1 MKNEYL
7 AVGLMSGTSLDGLD
21 VALCKFYYDEY
32 WKFEILQAETF
43 EYDTT
48 WRNRLLQAYESD
60 APALAQLHAD
70 LGKYHGALTD
80 SFIKKSGFKPD
91 IIASHGHTIFH
102 QPENGFTVQI
112 GSAPHIAA
120 ATGITVVADFR
131 TSDVALGGQG
141 APLVPIGDLLLFP
154 EYDYCLNLG
163 GIANI
168 SCKNASFEKFF
179 AYDVCH
185 CNMVLNHLAQF
196 SGMEFDR
203 GGRIAASGQ
212 INLTLLN
219 TLNALDFF
227 NHSPP
232 KSLGKEFF
240 ESTILPLISIDVRMN
255 DIMSTFVEH
264 IAMQIAIATASPS
277 DSTLLATGGGV
288 FNTFLMERIR
298 TLCHS
303 KLIIPEESI
312 IQFKEALI
320 FAFLGVLRL
329 RNEVNCL
336 ASVTGARKDN
346 IGGAIYHA

>member
-1 MKNEYL
+1 M
-7 AVGLMSGTSLDGLD
+7 
-21 VALCKFYYDEY
+21 
-32 WKFEILQAETF
+32 
-43 EYDTT
+43 
-48 WRNRLLQAYESD
+48 
-60 APALAQLHAD
+60 
-70 LGKYHGALTD
+70 
-80 SFIKKSGFKPD
+80 
-91 IIASHGHTIFH
+91 
-102 QPENGFTVQI
+102 
-112 GSAPHIAA
+112 
-120 ATGITVVADFR
+120 
-131 TSDVALGGQG
+131 
-141 APLVPIGDLLLFP
+141 
-154 EYDYCLNLG
+154 
-163 GIANI
+163 
-168 SCKNASFEKFF
+168 
-179 AYDVCH
+179 
-185 CNMVLNHLAQF
+185 
-196 SGMEFDR
+196 
-203 GGRIAASGQ
+203 
-212 INLTLLN
+212 TLLN

-240 ESTILPLISIDVRMN
+240 ESTILPLISVDVPMN